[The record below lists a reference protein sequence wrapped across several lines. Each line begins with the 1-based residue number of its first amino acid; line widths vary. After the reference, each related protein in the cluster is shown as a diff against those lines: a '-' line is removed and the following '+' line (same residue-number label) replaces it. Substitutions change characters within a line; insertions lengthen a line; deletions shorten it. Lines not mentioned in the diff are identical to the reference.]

1 MKRIILVV
9 AVLTLVL
16 ALVGCGAGNVGG
28 DVSST
33 GDTSSAET
41 ESKLTEEEAEDSLD
55 GLIAYLVSN
64 GLMEKTNEKKME
76 AGFIGAKAG
85 MRYSYRVGNSDVAIE
100 LYEYDLNALDD
111 TARDYIAQVE
121 KDGKLTILDREVTG
135 AVMSDSGKY
144 LMVYTD
150 GSTEEENVKRTE
162 DLKAAFQAFKN

>member
-1 MKRIILVV
+1 
-9 AVLTLVL
+9 
-16 ALVGCGAGNVGG
+16 
-28 DVSST
+28 
-33 GDTSSAET
+33 
-41 ESKLTEEEAEDSLD
+41 
-55 GLIAYLVSN
+55 
-64 GLMEKTNEKKME
+64 MEKTNEKKME

-144 LMVYTD
+144 LMIYTD